1 MTYTHKVDVH
11 CMAGIVG
18 HPFRAD
24 SSSLIKDE
32 WGLRIT
38 WNSAH
43 SNPFVASLEV
53 HPSHAVIQG
62 RGSQLPIEP
71 ISHLHLNGLIALDD
85 ASASVSFLIGENNE
99 EVAVPRVDQVEP

>member
-1 MTYTHKVDVH
+1 MV
-11 CMAGIVG
+11 GIVG

-43 SNPFVASLEV
+43 SNPFVASLGS
-53 HPSHAVIQG
+53 PPCDNPFSHAVIQG

-85 ASASVSFLIGENNE
+85 ASASVAFLIGENNE